1 MEGVPISGYLMLSAV
16 MFALGVFGVV
26 IKRNPIVIF
35 MCIELM
41 LNAAN
46 LAFLAFARYHSTPLP
61 PSVVQPYQAYMTGQ
75 MAVIF
80 VMAVAAA
87 EVSVG
92 LGIIMAIFRL
102 RHEIDID
109 EMNLMRG

>member
-1 MEGVPISGYLMLSAV
+1 MEGVPMSGYMSLSIV
-16 MFALGVFGVV
+16 LFAIGTLGVIV
-26 IKRNPIVIF
+26 KRNPIVIF

-46 LAFLAFARYHSTPLP
+46 LAFLTLARYHSTPLP
-61 PSVVQPYQAYMTGQ
+61 PDVVRPVDAHMTGQ
-75 MAVIF
+75 MAVVF

-87 EVSVG
+87 EVAVG

-102 RHEIDID
+102 RQDVD
-109 EMNLMRG
+109 VDDMNLMRG

>member
-1 MEGVPISGYLMLSAV
+1 MDTIPMSAYLFLSAA
-16 MFALGVFGVV
+16 MFVIGTLGVV

-46 LAFLAFARYHSTPLP
+46 LAFLTFARYHNTPLAP
-61 PSVVQPYQAYMTGQ
+61 ELNANQTFMTGQ
-75 MAVIF
+75 MSVVF

-87 EVSVG
+87 EVAIG

-102 RHEIDID
+102 RAEVDID